1 MIGAMFETNVKYQ
14 RLQEILGDTLSNIKY
29 SSNVNVIVDLKSVFR
44 KAYRMKELEVPEMN
58 AIEDI
63 SSDVINL
70 IGFYRNFLFGNG
82 KTSTFYL
89 LYSKSECEAM
99 KAIYPNYKSAYYAKY
114 FHSTDLSTMNKIIE
128 MTSKRI
134 SSVVKYVPNAYFFD
148 TSSLDELVY
157 CDWITT
163 SKSNQNELSIILS
176 DDAVLYQCL
185 GSHVVALDIKGIAT
199 QMISQA
205 NVMKY
210 LSEKETTLSGAL
222 LPLLLSITGTDRY
235 SIDGVPKYG
244 YKKALK
250 VLNDL
255 VSAGILLDTR
265 YLTFP
270 EELAQTSDLNI
281 KNSISTIKANYQT
294 ILPLELKVRNAVV
307 IQSEVSTYVK
317 PIVTKNEFQELNSTI
332 YCLFPINISSLL
344 KGEDVK

>member
-1 MIGAMFETNVKYQ
+1 
-14 RLQEILGDTLSNIKY
+14 
-29 SSNVNVIVDLKSVFR
+29 
-44 KAYRMKELEVPEMN
+44 
-58 AIEDI
+58 
-63 SSDVINL
+63 
-70 IGFYRNFLFGNG
+70 
-82 KTSTFYL
+82 
-89 LYSKSECEAM
+89 
-99 KAIYPNYKSAYYAKY
+99 
-114 FHSTDLSTMNKIIE
+114 
-128 MTSKRI
+128 
-134 SSVVKYVPNAYFFD
+134 
-148 TSSLDELVY
+148 
-157 CDWITT
+157 
-163 SKSNQNELSIILS
+163 
-176 DDAVLYQCL
+176 
-185 GSHVVALDIKGIAT
+185 
-199 QMISQA
+199 MISQA